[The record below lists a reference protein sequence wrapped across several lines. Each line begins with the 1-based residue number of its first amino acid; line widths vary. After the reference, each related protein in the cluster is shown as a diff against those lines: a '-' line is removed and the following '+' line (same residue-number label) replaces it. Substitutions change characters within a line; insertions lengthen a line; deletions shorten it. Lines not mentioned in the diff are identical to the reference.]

1 MRFASTSRRSLTTR
15 GLAVSA
21 AAAAALGAFAF
32 SANQADAA
40 VSTLVSITKVN
51 VHHVAALTANQV
63 ITVTGTGFD
72 EDVITGV
79 AINGCTTAPTYVVS
93 SPTTLLLKTADDCA
107 TTSTGVIT
115 ITDTSSN
122 TAVSVPG
129 ATGGAMAL
137 SFVAA
142 PTIATASATVK
153 PVVTE
158 NSQGAAFANQNTT
171 ANTKGGTVIRVKAG
185 TTPFV
190 NSTAYPLSA
199 TLDGVALTKVTMPTN
214 GTYFT
219 GVVGAHA
226 ADAAP
231 MLKVTSNGVTKSFLY
246 GAGGSSATAGT
257 HDFQYAGTG
266 ITVSPASGPI
276 NGGTVLTV
284 TGSGFTTGTTVTVG
298 GTSCP
303 VTGTTTATIV
313 KCTTA
318 VATAPGAKDVKTTT
332 GSVTSVVGTGS
343 TFTFLDQ

>member
-1 MRFASTSRRSLTTR
+1 MPFASLTRRPLTTR

-21 AAAAALGAFAF
+21 AAAAALGTFAF
-32 SANQADAA
+32 SATQADAA
-40 VSTLVSITKVN
+40 TSTLVSITSLN

-72 EDVITGV
+72 EAVISGV

-93 SPTTLLLKTADDCA
+93 SPTTLLVKTANDCA
-107 TTSTGVIT
+107 TSSTGVIT
-115 ITDTSSN
+115 ITDSSNN
-122 TAVSVPG
+122 TAVSNP
-129 ATGGAMAL
+129 AASSGAMAL

-158 NSQGAAFANQNTT
+158 NSQGVAFANQVTT

-185 TTPFV
+185 STPFV
-190 NSTAYPLSA
+190 NTTAYPLSA
-199 TLDGVALTKVTMPTN
+199 TLSGVALTKVTMAT
-214 GTYFT
+214 GGSYFT

-231 MLKVTSNGVTKSFLY
+231 VLKVTSNGVTKSFLY

-257 HDFQYAGTG
+257 HDFQYVGTG

-284 TGSGFTTGTTVTVG
+284 TGSGFTSSTTVKVGTV
-298 GTSCP
+298 TCP
-303 VTGTTTATIV
+303 VSGTTTATIV
-313 KCTTA
+313 KCTVPA
-318 VATAPGAKDVKTTT
+318 ATAAGAKDVQTTT
-332 GSVTSVVGTGS
+332 GSVTSVVGAGS
-343 TFTFLDQ
+343 TFTYLDQ